1 MGARGNVLVTGAT
14 SGIGYFVAEQLARRG
29 DRVVLAARD
38 PRRAEA
44 ATTSIRR
51 QVPGAELEVVL
62 LDLADLASVAA
73 AATRL
78 AAGRP
83 LTALVTN
90 AAVVS
95 YGVRREPPRLT
106 ADGYELHLGT
116 AYLGHYALLARLLPR
131 IEEWG
136 TRMVHVG
143 SLSSRVP
150 VGRDPWSR
158 LADPG
163 REPSFVSYAR
173 SKVAVTL
180 LHQVLADHL
189 APGVGS
195 TDLTG
200 SPRRRAASVLA
211 HPGTAVDV
219 LTPERDGIP
228 VSQPT
233 DVSRLSR
240 LIVRGMHGKDGGAAV
255 LVHAATAAGV
265 RNGEVWGPGGRGQLS
280 GSPARVTI
288 APPRRSESLSRELLR
303 VSAAVTGLALPSGP
317 TRGCRAAA

>member
-1 MGARGNVLVTGAT
+1 
-14 SGIGYFVAEQLARRG
+14 
-29 DRVVLAARD
+29 
-38 PRRAEA
+38 
-44 ATTSIRR
+44 
-51 QVPGAELEVVL
+51 L

-180 LHQVLADHL
+180 LHQVLAD
-189 APGVGS
+189 
-195 TDLTG
+195 
-200 SPRRRAASVLA
+200 
-211 HPGTAVDV
+211 
-219 LTPERDGIP
+219 
-228 VSQPT
+228 
-233 DVSRLSR
+233 
-240 LIVRGMHGKDGGAAV
+240 
-255 LVHAATAAGV
+255 
-265 RNGEVWGPGGRGQLS
+265 
-280 GSPARVTI
+280 
-288 APPRRSESLSRELLR
+288 
-303 VSAAVTGLALPSGP
+303 
-317 TRGCRAAA
+317 